1 MEEAREMLGELMQAI
16 DETEAI
22 LDDTHSKDEK
32 YSQRV
37 KDHYESVLKNFSEIF
52 A

>member
-1 MEEAREMLGELMQAI
+1 MLAFDEA
-16 DETEAI
+16 EAI
-22 LDDTHSKDEK
+22 LDETHSKDEK
-32 YSQRV
+32 YSVRV